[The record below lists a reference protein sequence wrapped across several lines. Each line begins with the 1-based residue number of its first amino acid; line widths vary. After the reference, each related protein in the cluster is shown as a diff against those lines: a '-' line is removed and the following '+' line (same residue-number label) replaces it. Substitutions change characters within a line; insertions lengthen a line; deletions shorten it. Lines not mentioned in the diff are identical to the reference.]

1 MPSFT
6 TQVSNLQSL
15 GLVLEIGVAPGKVA
29 EELQGARPSG
39 SAGLLSV
46 SAMIDTGAACSVVA
60 AGLPKKLGLSPVGVA
75 RISTPAAHAVE
86 CYEYLV
92 RFVFPNE
99 VICETTVI
107 EASLRG
113 HHIQCLIGRDVLA
126 EAVLVYV
133 GHNDS
138 FTLSF

>member
-1 MPSFT
+1 M
-6 TQVSNLQSL
+6 
-15 GLVLEIGVAPGKVA
+15 
-29 EELQGARPSG
+29 
-39 SAGLLSV
+39 
-46 SAMIDTGAACSVVA
+46 VA
-60 AGLPKKLGLSPVGVA
+60 ASLPRKLGISPVGVA

-99 VICETTVI
+99 VIFETTVI
-107 EASLRG
+107 EASLKG

-126 EAVLVYV
+126 NAVLVYV
-133 GHNDS
+133 GHNNS